1 MRHGNKIRPLAI
13 VPGDRRRWPARD
25 FSLRLP
31 PVHDQDGRRPLR
43 AAGRAARSARRQ
55 YSPSVDAR
63 LRPKNPTPHSVEYQR
78 SDSRCKSRL
87 GRSGDLRRTQRRGMA
102 LVTKAEIVS
111 QTGLPTRLRIA
122 GTYTRTDDVE
132 LLQDFVSARFA
143 ELTAATGL
151 TDWARQVVNA
161 VTSAASSVRS
171 APAPVASARPGHVF
185 VGYDLPRLSPGI
197 ERC

>member
-1 MRHGNKIRPLAI
+1 MVTRFDLWQSCPATVADGLLAI
-13 VPGDRRRWPARD
+13 SACVC
-25 FSLRLP
+25 
-31 PVHDQDGRRPLR
+31 RPFTIRTADDLSGPR
-43 AAGRAARSARRQ
+43 GGPHARRADNIHPVLTRA
-55 YSPSVDAR
+55 SDR
-63 LRPKNPTPHSVEYQR
+63 KIPHRIVWNTNGR
-78 SDSRCKSRL
+78 IHVAKSRL